1 MKLSV
6 NILIMVKWSMSYNLD
21 KNVSSVINYNKLI
34 IYFATE
40 FVDNRC
46 EFYMYKQKQKT
57 HQQISDDKIT
67 SNPHTMN

>member
-1 MKLSV
+1 MKETYPTVMKLSV

-46 EFYMYKQKQKT
+46 EFYMYKKKKKK
-57 HQQISDDKIT
+57 SYF
-67 SNPHTMN
+67 